1 MRVKFVGGRE
11 VVGILMGADPICNLV
26 LDETV
31 ELLRDAN
38 DQYSV
43 HQEHTRQLGL
53 IIARG
58 TTVLSICD
66 EEGAE
71 IDVKNI
77 YAAQEE
83 SALL

>member
-1 MRVKFVGGRE
+1 MKFVGGCE

-26 LDETV
+26 LDEAV
-31 ELLRDAN
+31 ELMRDAS
-38 DQYSV
+38 DPYLV
-43 HQEHTRQLGL
+43 HQDQTRQLGL

-58 TTVLSICD
+58 PTVLSICD

-77 YAAQEE
+77 YAAEE
-83 SALL
+83 QSALA

>member
-1 MRVKFVGGRE
+1 MKFVGGRE

-31 ELLRDAN
+31 ELMRDAS
-38 DQYSV
+38 DPYLV
-43 HQEHTRQLGL
+43 HQDQTRQLGL

-58 TTVLSICD
+58 PTVLSICD

-77 YAAQEE
+77 YAAEE
-83 SALL
+83 QSALA